1 MSTIGRVTANRMVL
15 VSERAMGGPF
25 CKATDFDSLVTTKTM
40 SLVKDFGIKYDS
52 SNLVPTDNSLID
64 NVYQAGFNLFCDLGA
79 LCLDTSRRII
89 FSESEVKEVLRY
101 LPAEVHVGRGRDSR
115 VVRKRSVEDRN
126 PPMILGGPTGTLVSE
141 GELYVKNEQ
150 SIAQEP
156 VVDAFQAGSLQTI
169 RGERILTGA
178 PLEILAARSAI
189 RWAHEALHKAGRPG
203 LHIADDAAG
212 LTCQGKICAC
222 DPVSGIRP
230 TDGILVSQMN
240 EMKVDYDHL
249 SMTAFLLDY
258 GASIYNLMTPI
269 IGGYAP
275 GPEGLAVVTI
285 AEHLVGAVLYHA
297 DFHHMS
303 HTHIKFLNNAN
314 RWGLWAE
321 AVVGQALARNTNILS
336 FEDCYCS
343 HGPSTK
349 ELLYEVACDSMVS
362 SVAGMQTEG
371 VGATGGK
378 VPDHNTGLEVRL
390 LGEVAHATAGMKR
403 ENANE
408 ILQKLLPKF
417 EEKLVNPDRG
427 KPFRECYDLKTVQP
441 LPEWSNKYDEVR
453 KELEEL
459 GIRFR

>member
-1 MSTIGRVTANRMVL
+1 MANRLVL
-15 VSERAMGGPF
+15 VSERAMKGPL
-25 CKATDFDSLVTTKTM
+25 CKASDFDSMITSKTM
-40 SLVKDFGIKYDS
+40 SLAKEYEIKYDS
-52 SNLVPTDNSLID
+52 GNLVPTDNGLVD
-64 NVYQAGFNLFCDLGA
+64 DVYRAGFDLFCDLGA
-79 LCLDTSRRII
+79 LCMDTSRRII
-89 FSESEVKEVLRY
+89 FSEDEVKEVLRY
-101 LPAEVHVGRGRDSR
+101 LPTEVNVGCGREAR
-115 VVRKRSVEDRN
+115 VVRKRTVEDRN

-141 GELYVKNEQ
+141 GEIYVKNEQ

-169 RGERILTGA
+169 WGERILTGS
-178 PLEILAARSAI
+178 PLEILAARNAI
-189 RWAHEALHKAGRPG
+189 TWAREALERASRPG

-212 LTCQGKICAC
+212 LTSQGKICVC
-222 DPVSGIRP
+222 DPVRGIRP

-275 GPEGLAVVTI
+275 GPEGLAIVTV
-285 AEHLVGAVLYHA
+285 AEHLVGAVIYHA
-297 DFHHMS
+297 VFHHMS
-303 HTHIKFLNNAN
+303 HTHIRFLNNAN

-362 SVAGMQTEG
+362 SVSGMQTEG

-390 LGEVAHATAGMKR
+390 MGEVAHATAGMKR
-403 ENANE
+403 GEANE

-417 EEKLVNPDRG
+417 EDKLANPDRG
-427 KPFRECYDLKTVQP
+427 KPFQECYDLKTIQP
-441 LPEWSNKYDEVR
+441 LQDWKSKYEEVR
-453 KELEEL
+453 AELEEQ
-459 GIRFR
+459 GIIFS

>member
-1 MSTIGRVTANRMVL
+1 MSNRLMQI
-15 VSERAMGGPF
+15 SERAQQGPL
-25 CKATDFDSLVTTKTM
+25 CKVTDFDSLITTKTM
-40 SLVKDFGIKYDS
+40 SLAKEYGIKYDS
-52 SNLVPTDNSLID
+52 ANLVPTDNTLID
-64 NVYQAGFNLFCDLGA
+64 DIYKAGFDLFCDLGA

-89 FSESEVKEVLRY
+89 FTENEVKEVLRY
-101 LPAEVHVGRGRDSR
+101 LPTEVHIGCGREAR
-115 VVRKRSVEDRN
+115 VARKRMVEDPI
-126 PPMILGGPTGTLVSE
+126 PPLILGGPTGTLVSE

-169 RGERILTGA
+169 RGERILTGS
-178 PLEILAARSAI
+178 PLEILAARNAI
-189 RWAHEALHKAGRPG
+189 TWAREALQRTGRPG

-212 LTCQGKICAC
+212 LTSQGKICAC
-222 DPVSGIRP
+222 DLERGIRP

-249 SMTAFLLDY
+249 CMTAFLLDY

-275 GPEGLAVVTI
+275 GAEGLAIVTV
-285 AEHLVGAVLYHA
+285 AEHLVGAVIYHA
-297 DFHHMS
+297 LFHHMS
-303 HTHIKFLNNAN
+303 HTHIRFLNNAN

-336 FEDCYCS
+336 FEDCYCA

-362 SVAGMQTEG
+362 SVVGMQTEG

-408 ILQKLLPKF
+408 ILQKLLPRY
-417 EEKLVNPDRG
+417 EDKLTNPDRG
-427 KPFRECYDLKTVQP
+427 KPFQECYDLKTIQP
-441 LPEWSNKYDEVR
+441 LHEWSSIYGQVR
-453 KELEEL
+453 KELLEL
-459 GIRFR
+459 GVNLQ

>member
-1 MSTIGRVTANRMVL
+1 VF
-15 VSERAMGGPF
+15 ERATKGPY
-25 CKATDFDSLVTTKTM
+25 CKATEFDSIITTKTM
-40 SLVKDFGIKYDS
+40 ALAREYDIKYDS
-52 SNLVPTDNSLID
+52 KNLVPTDNTLID
-64 NVYQAGFNLFCDLGA
+64 DVYQAGFDLFCDLGA

-89 FSESEVKEVLRY
+89 FSENEVKEVLRY
-101 LPAEVHVGRGRDSR
+101 LPVEVNVGRGRDSR

-169 RGERILTGA
+169 RGERILNGS

-189 RWAHEALHKAGRPG
+189 LWAHEALQRAGRPG
-203 LHIADDAAG
+203 LHIADDASG
-212 LTCQGKICAC
+212 LTSQAKICAC
-222 DPVSGIRP
+222 DPERGIRP

-249 SMTAFLLDY
+249 SMSAFLLEY

-275 GPEGLAVVTI
+275 GPEGLAIVTI
-285 AEHLVGAVLYHA
+285 AEHLVGAVVYQAL
-297 DFHHMS
+297 FHHMS

-336 FEDCYCS
+336 FEDCYCA

-349 ELLYEVACDSMVS
+349 ELLYEVACNSMVS

-403 ENANE
+403 ENVNE
-408 ILQKLLPKF
+408 LLQKLMPKF
-417 EEKLVNPDRG
+417 EEKLINPDRG
-427 KPFRECYDLKTVQP
+427 KPFRECYDLKTIEP
-441 LPEWSNKYDEVR
+441 LPEWSGMYNEVR
-453 KELEEL
+453 NELQEL
-459 GIRFR
+459 GISFT

>member
-1 MSTIGRVTANRMVL
+1 MEVCD
-15 VSERAMGGPF
+15 RALKGPF
-25 CKATDFDSLVTTKTM
+25 CRPTDFDSLITTKTVA
-40 SLVKDFGIKYDS
+40 LAKEYDIKFDT
-52 SNLVPTDNSLID
+52 SNLVPTDNTLVD
-64 NVYQAGFNLFCDLGA
+64 NVFQAGFDLFCDLGA
-79 LCLDTSRRII
+79 FCMNTSRRIL
-89 FSESEVKEVLRY
+89 FSENEVKEVLRY
-101 LPAEVHVGRGRDSR
+101 LPAEVLIGSGRDAR
-115 VVRKRSVEDRN
+115 VVRKRTVEDRN
-126 PPMILGGPTGTLVSE
+126 PPLILGGPTGTLVSE

-169 RGERILTGA
+169 RGERILHGS
-178 PLEILAARSAI
+178 PLEIMAARNAML
-189 RWAHEALHKAGRPG
+189 WAHEALHRAGRPG
-203 LHIADDAAG
+203 LHIADDAAA
-212 LTCQGKICAC
+212 LTSQAKICAC
-222 DPVSGIRP
+222 DPVHGIRP

-258 GASIYNLMTPI
+258 GASIYNLMTPL

-275 GPEGLAVVTI
+275 GAEGLAIVTI
-285 AEHLVGAVLYHA
+285 AEILVGAVLYHA
-297 DFHHMS
+297 TFHHMS
-303 HTHIKFLNNAN
+303 HTHIRFLNNAN

-321 AVVGQALARNTNILS
+321 AVVGQALARNTNLLV
-336 FEDCYCS
+336 FEDTYCT
-343 HGPSTK
+343 HGPMTK

-362 SVAGMQTEG
+362 SVVGMQTEG

-408 ILQKLLPKF
+408 ILQKILPKY

-441 LPEWSNKYDEVR
+441 LPEWNTKYTEVR

-459 GIRFR
+459 GISFT

>member
-1 MSTIGRVTANRMVL
+1 MSSRLMQ
-15 VSERAMGGPF
+15 VSERALRGPL
-25 CKATDFDSLVTTKTM
+25 CKTTDFDSMITTKTM
-40 SLVKDFGIKYDS
+40 SLAKEYGIKYDS
-52 SNLVPTDNSLID
+52 NDLVPTDNSLVD
-64 NVYQAGFNLFCDLGA
+64 DVYKAGFDLFCDLGA
-79 LCLDTSRRII
+79 LCLDTTRRII
-89 FSESEVKEVLRY
+89 FTENEVKEALRY
-101 LPAEVHVGRGRDSR
+101 LPTEVHVGCGREAR
-115 VVRKRSVEDRN
+115 VARKRIVEDRN

-150 SIAQEP
+150 SIAQES

-169 RGERILTGA
+169 RGQRILTGS
-178 PLEILAARSAI
+178 PLEILAARNAI
-189 RWAHEALHKAGRPG
+189 LWAHEALQRVGRPG

-212 LTCQGKICAC
+212 LTSQGKICSC
-222 DPVSGIRP
+222 NPTTGIRP

-275 GPEGLAVVTI
+275 GPEGLAIVTV
-285 AEHLVGAVLYHA
+285 AEHLVGAVIYHA
-297 DFHHMS
+297 IFHHMS
-303 HTHIKFLNNAN
+303 HTHIRFLNNAN

-321 AVVGQALARNTNILS
+321 AVVGQALSRNTNILS

-408 ILQKLLPKF
+408 ILQKLLPKY
-417 EEKLVNPDRG
+417 EDKLTNPDRG
-427 KPFRECYDLKTVQP
+427 KPFQECYDLKTIQP
-441 LPEWSNKYDEVR
+441 LQEWNSKYKEVR
-453 KELEEL
+453 EEL
-459 GIRFR
+459 QDLGITFH

>member
-1 MSTIGRVTANRMVL
+1 MSTSGRMTSNRIIQ
-15 VSERAMGGPF
+15 VSERAIKGPY
-25 CKATDFDSLVTTKTM
+25 CKATDFDSMITAKTTELTKEYELT
-40 SLVKDFGIKYDS
+40 YDS
-52 SNLVPTDNSLID
+52 KDLVPSDNTLID
-64 NVYQAGFNLFCDLGA
+64 DVYQAGFDLFCDLGA

-89 FSESEVKEVLRY
+89 FSENEVKEVLRY
-101 LPAEVHVGRGRDSR
+101 LPAEVYIGQGLDSR
-115 VVRKRSVEDRN
+115 VVRKRTVEDRN

-169 RGERILTGA
+169 RGERILNGSA
-178 PLEILAARSAI
+178 LEILAARSAI
-189 RWAHEALHKAGRPG
+189 RWAHEALQRAGRPG
-203 LHIADDAAG
+203 LHIADDASG
-212 LTCQGKICAC
+212 LTSQAKISAC
-222 DPVSGIRP
+222 DPVRGIRP

-275 GPEGLAVVTI
+275 GPEGLAIVTI
-285 AEHLVGAVLYHA
+285 AEHLVGAVIYQA
-297 DFHHMS
+297 VFHHMS

-321 AVVGQALARNTNILS
+321 AVVGQALSRNTNILS
-336 FEDCYCS
+336 FEDCYCA

-403 ENANE
+403 KNVNE
-408 ILQKLLPKF
+408 ILQKIIPKY
-417 EEKLVNPDRG
+417 EDKQTNPDRG
-427 KPFRECYDLKTVQP
+427 KPFQECYDLRTIQP
-441 LPEWSNKYDEVR
+441 LPEWAHKYKEVR
-453 KELEEL
+453 DELQEL
-459 GIRFR
+459 GIDFR